1 MACPP
6 LRRFLLSPCRVRRL
20 APPALLHALWSRHS
34 PFLSALCAEDGSADD
49 SWVLWVVLAA
59 VFVVVVIAVGVG
71 YKKWGG
77 GKAST
82 PKPAP
87 VPTNTDV
94 EAGTG
99 KKPQS
104 VAGSSVPAHVR
115 AASDA
120 AANAQGV
127 VNSFSQFSQDLGSKM
142 SYVFPLGVLA
152 CGASVGMDASAHLPL
167 RTLPQQQLQPPC
179 GWLSQ
184 HELCSHQEVRLP
196 RGALRCDPLFSR
208 LHACTVA
215 RSDPSIGS
223 FLDGD
228 ESWTI
233 SADQITVDERI
244 GGGAFG
250 MVFRGT
256 YAGSTVALKQLFA
269 DIANPAQLNELRAEA
284 TLLSQL
290 HHPNVLHFY
299 GVCPRGR
306 DIYLVTE
313 FCPASVLGYL
323 MDQHADHSL
332 GMILALA
339 LQVARVRWLA
349 GGWAAGSVVVS
360 HALTR
365 GIALQGMRYLHSKG
379 VIHRD
384 LKPDNLLLTA
394 AGQVRVCDFGLARV
408 QASHSMTVNKGTP
421 AYMAPY
427 VAVGAVACSV
437 AGCRVLTPVM
447 RCCLAQ

>member
-6 LRRFLLSPCRVRRL
+6 RRRFLLSPCRVRRL

-167 RTLPQQQLQPPC
+167 RNLPQQQLQPPC

-339 LQVARVRWLA
+339 LQVARVRRLA
-349 GGWAAGSVVVS
+349 GGWAAGQLAGWQRGSVARTDAWNRLAG
-360 HALTR
+360 HALP
-365 GIALQGMRYLHSKG
+365 ALQGRHPSRLEARQPAA
-379 VIHRD
+379 HRRW
-384 LKPDNLLLTA
+384 P
-394 AGQVRVCDFGLARV
+394 G
-408 QASHSMTVNKGTP
+408 AS
-421 AYMAPY
+421 
-427 VAVGAVACSV
+427 
-437 AGCRVLTPVM
+437 L
-447 RCCLAQ
+447 